1 MNIEVALPFGMVGD
15 AGFAVDILNQ
25 ANHSMK
31 MKSVRPVGI
40 GYPSPDPDA
49 PAS

>member
-1 MNIEVALPFGMVGD
+1 MSIEVASPFGMAGGV
-15 AGFAVDILNQ
+15 GFAVDTLNQ
-25 ANHSMK
+25 ASHSMK

-40 GYPSPDPDA
+40 GFPAPVPDT